1 MLELNIPHPSKSKW
15 KPGFFFFKQLFSPKK
30 GISDTIFRS
39 HFYFSHLCEILYPK
53 RTLTELAMSTLRKA
67 DLPNLVIVT
76 KVVAQCV
83 FSFFPNFFMQPKWQ
97 SSSKNLAKFGYIPD
111 IQIKI
116 KMILLYSW
124 LPTGQYKNKL
134 AIYLFIILKSFE
146 FGQFFA

>member
-1 MLELNIPHPSKSKW
+1 MLVIPHLSKSKW
-15 KPGFFFFKQLFSPKK
+15 KRGVLKKNNYFPPKK

-67 DLPNLVIVT
+67 DLTNLVRVK
-76 KVVAQCV
+76 KVVAQCF
-83 FSFFPNFFMQPKWQ
+83 FSFFPNFSMQAKWQ

-111 IQIKI
+111 INIKI
-116 KMILLYSW
+116 KNILLYSW
-124 LPTGQYKNKL
+124 LPTGTYHKNL

-146 FGQFFA
+146 FGPFFFA